1 MKKKIA
7 LLILVGF
14 VHAIVWAQ
22 LPNFSMRTPELAGT
36 LRLGLVQG
44 ETSVWLSD
52 CKTVRT
58 QTEQHETVYTI
69 EHSLLGKGTLE
80 IRTRSLLDSP
90 GMILKITATN
100 TPETVRLFWAYGGSL
115 GEEVQPKNSE
125 NLLIPEYCTDNVFSV
140 EGNAFTVY
148 YGTSRRLRIY
158 EALVPPASEIRLSD
172 AHKQNTPLEFFNSGK
187 KTDAPALAAISP
199 IKPDEPLYFCFFK
212 QNPKADYNYF
222 MLPILY
228 EKGSYEFHKETNW
241 MQSTPD

>member
-1 MKKKIA
+1 MKKSIV
-7 LLILVGF
+7 LLAFIGL

-36 LRLGLVQG
+36 LRFGLIQG

-52 CKTVRT
+52 CKTVRIK
-58 QTEQHETVYTI
+58 TEQHETVYII
-69 EHSLLGKGTLE
+69 EHKLLEKGTIE
-80 IRTRSLLDSP
+80 IRTRSLLDTS
-90 GMILKITATN
+90 GQIFKISARN
-100 TPETVRLFWAYGGSL
+100 TPETIRLFWAYGGAL

-125 NLLIPEYCTDNVFSV
+125 NLLIPQYCADNVFSV

-158 EALVPPASEIRLSD
+158 DALVPPASEIRLSD
-172 AHKQNTPLEFFNSGK
+172 ALKQSTPLDFFNSGK

-199 IKPDEPLYFCFFK
+199 IKPGEPLYFCFFK

-222 MLPILY
+222 MLPKLY

>member
-1 MKKKIA
+1 MKEKIA
-7 LLILVGF
+7 LLIIVGF
-14 VHAIVWAQ
+14 VHAIAWAQ

-52 CKTVRT
+52 CKTVRIK
-58 QTEQHETVYTI
+58 TEQHETVYTI
-69 EHSLLGKGTLE
+69 EHSLLGKGTIE
-80 IRTRSLLDSP
+80 IRTRTLLDSP

-100 TPETVRLFWAYGGSL
+100 TPKTVQLFWAYGGCL
-115 GEEVQPKNSE
+115 GEEVQPQKAE

-187 KTDAPALAAISP
+187 KTDAPALAALTPIHSGESP
-199 IKPDEPLYFCFFK
+199 YFCFFK

-222 MLPILY
+222 MLPKLY
-228 EKGSYEFHKETNW
+228 EKGSYEFHKESNW